1 MTQKKFLYSN
11 IFFLIFIILS
21 NNNINSLKLKLKTTE
36 IESEKD
42 SQDEIG
48 GNLFED
54 ILNPPKTEEKEEEEE

>member
-54 ILNPPKTEEKEEEEE
+54 ILIDLFIH